1 MDHLGTCMDGSELTG
16 TNFCCPREAE
26 LPVVRERRN
35 CLCDLL
41 RVPRPQLVP
50 KVRGD
55 VSHSFFVHGGVPEDV
70 PSQLQNTRDGW
81 SWGLG
86 PSQPHSREHSRLAA
100 PHSRHR
106 CAATAPLPFLGKGK
120 RQELLNF
127 NSRMMT

>member
-1 MDHLGTCMDGSELTG
+1 MALNSLEQLLLSQGSRAARGEGETQLPLRPAESAQTPAGAQGEGGMCPTG
-16 TNFCCPREAE
+16 C
-26 LPVVRERRN
+26 
-35 CLCDLL
+35 
-41 RVPRPQLVP
+41 
-50 KVRGD
+50 
-55 VSHSFFVHGGVPEDV
+55 FVHGGVPEDV